1 MRAYP
6 LAVLASLALLAYDY
20 PDTSVRPPS
29 GLRGEWQGTA
39 RIVTVELHN
48 RSFPVHIDIHA
59 DGRVTGTVG
68 DSTLIDGR
76 FFRHRPSGV
85 SRQERHDLMDYMI
98 KGKLVGAVI
107 SAKRVIAPEVFIPLD
122 YDNDKFDGAVHTH
135 KTEIGETKFGILSS
149 EITFNRPR

>member
-6 LAVLASLALLAYDY
+6 LAVLTSLALLAYDY
-20 PDTSVRPPS
+20 PDTPVRPPS

-39 RIVTVELHN
+39 RIVTVELHDT
-48 RSFPVHIDIHA
+48 SFPVHIDIHA

-85 SRQERHDLMDYMI
+85 SRKERHDLMDYMI
-98 KGKLVGAVI
+98 KGKLVGAII

-122 YDNDKFDGAVHTH
+122 YDDGKFDGAVHTH

-149 EITFNRPR
+149 EITFNRP